1 MAIVIIPVMLVI
13 SMAPVVVR
21 PPRVVIGSVIWRT
34 PVVAAWV
41 ITIISRISVVA
52 VTICGITEA
61 DSDSSDPD

>member
-1 MAIVIIPVMLVI
+1 MFVIFAMA
-13 SMAPVVVR
+13 AVVVR
-21 PPRVVIGSVIWRT
+21 PPRVIIRSVIWRA
-34 PVVAAWV
+34 PVIAVVAAWV